1 MSKKKNNFNI
11 KISFVGNNAD
21 DITGSMILV
30 ETPNYKILLEAGLY
44 QSNNPIND
52 YKVNSQKLKFK
63 PKEID
68 FIFWNHLH
76 ADHTCGT
83 PRLFSSNCHAII
95 FAPKDSRKIAEILL
109 KDSAYINEKDAYL
122 ISKIRNKS
130 VLPIYTMEDVENT
143 LDSLNECDFNKVYKL
158 NDEISFKY
166 IYSGHI
172 LRSAQL
178 VLYIKCGN
186 RNYSILY
193 TSDLGNIKFKNKPF
207 VENLQAADETYDLVI
222 GESTYSKI
230 TKEKY
235 NIEKDLETIKK
246 AVVETCINRKSE
258 LLIPCFSLDRIQM
271 IAKLLYDM
279 FGQDNS
285 FNIPICIDSPMAC
298 DITKAYG
305 EILEGK
311 DLDDYNNVFNWRNI
325 KLIKNLD
332 DSIAN
337 LNDNKPKII
346 LSSSGMMS
354 AGRVINYAKKLL
366 PNFKATIIFCGYA
379 SENSLAY
386 KIKTID
392 RFKNIMIDRARYKKN
407 CTVIDCHSFSSH
419 MQRDDMLNYY
429 KGLNTNM
436 ICLVHGNFND
446 KCIFSDELKLQ
457 CELACKT
464 TKVIAVNKNLVV
476 KL

>member
-1 MSKKKNNFNI
+1 MGKKKNDKI
-11 KISFVGNNAD
+11 KISFIGGNSD
-21 DITGSMILV
+21 DVTGSMTLV
-30 ETPNYKILLEAGLY
+30 ETLNYKILLEAGLY
-44 QSNNPIND
+44 QSNNVIQD
-52 YKVNSQKLKFK
+52 YKINSQKLKFK

-83 PRLFSSNCHAII
+83 PRLFSSNCPAII
-95 FAPKDSRKIAEILL
+95 FTPKDSRKIAEILL
-109 KDSAYINEKDAYL
+109 RDSAYINEKDAHL

-166 IYSGHI
+166 IYAGHI

-186 RNYSILY
+186 RDYSILY

-207 VENLQAADETYDLVI
+207 VEKFQSADETYDLVI
-222 GESTYSKI
+222 GESTYSRI
-230 TKEKY
+230 TKDKY
-235 NIEKDLETIKK
+235 NIEKDLETIKN
-246 AVVETCINRKSE
+246 AVIETCINRKSE
-258 LLIPCFSLDRIQM
+258 LLIPCFSLDRTQM

-279 FGQDNS
+279 FGKDES

-298 DITKAYG
+298 DITKAYR

-311 DLDDYNNVFNWRNI
+311 DLEDYNNVFNWENI
-325 KLIKNLD
+325 RLIKNLD

-337 LNDNKPKII
+337 LNDDKPKVII
-346 LSSSGMMS
+346 SSSGMMS

-379 SENSLAY
+379 SENSLAH
-386 KIKTID
+386 KIKRID
-392 RFKNIMIDRARYKKN
+392 RFRNIVIDKTRYKKN
-407 CTVIDCHSFSSH
+407 CTVIDLHSFSSH
-419 MQRDDMLNYY
+419 MQRDDLLNYY
-429 KGLNTNM
+429 KGLNTNQ

-446 KCIFSDELKLQ
+446 KCIFAEELKSSLSY
-457 CELACKT
+457 ECKT
-464 TKVIAVNKNLVV
+464 TKVLAVNKNMVV